1 LKLTLLSAEDIRRL
15 VPMSAAIDAVASAF
29 AQLSSARARIP
40 LRTPVEADGGVT
52 LFMPGYLQDTR
63 VLGGKVVSVFSG
75 NAARGLPVVT
85 AAVLLLDST
94 TGLPRAL
101 LDGTFLT
108 ALRTGAASGLATRLL
123 ARERASVLAVFG
135 AGVQART
142 QIEAVREVRPIR
154 EVRVVSRTHASAQR
168 LAAELR
174 AAPDPPERVQV
185 LDDPA
190 EAVKGAHVLVAATSS
205 STPVFPGA
213 AVGPGAHVNGVG
225 SYTPE
230 MQEVDEELVS
240 RARVVLDTRDGALA
254 EAGDLLIPLR
264 KGLIREEDVR
274 IELGEV
280 ILGLRPGRT
289 SEEEITF
296 FKSVGNAALD
306 LAVGARA
313 LAEAERT
320 GAGTVVEL

>member
-1 LKLTLLSAEDIRRL
+1 MKLTLLRADDVRRL

-29 AQLSSARARIP
+29 TQLSSQKAQIP
-40 LRTPVEADGGVT
+40 LRTTVDANGGVT
-52 LFMPGYLQDTR
+52 LFMPGYLRDTR
-63 VLGGKVVSVFSG
+63 VLGGKVVSVFSD

-85 AAVLLLDST
+85 AAVLLLDSA

-101 LDGTFLT
+101 LDGTYLT

-135 AGVQART
+135 AGAQART

-154 EVRVVSRTHASAQR
+154 EVRIVSRTRASAER
-168 LAAELR
+168 LAIELR
-174 AAPDPPERVQV
+174 IAPDPPERVQV
-185 LDDPA
+185 LDDPWT
-190 EAVKGAHVLVAATSS
+190 AVKGAHVVVAATSS
-205 STPVFPGA
+205 SKPVFPGRQ
-213 AVGPGAHVNGVG
+213 VEPGAHVNGIG

-230 MQEVDEELVS
+230 MQEVDEGLVT
-240 RARVVLDTRDGALA
+240 RARVVVDTRDGALA
-254 EAGDLLIPLR
+254 EAGDLIIPLR
-264 KGLIREEDVR
+264 NGLVREQDIRT
-274 IELGEV
+274 ELGE
-280 ILGLRPGRT
+280 IALGLRPART
-289 SEEEITF
+289 SDDEITF

-320 GAGTVVEL
+320 GAGTTVEL

>member
-1 LKLTLLSAEDIRRL
+1 MKLTLLSADHIRRL
-15 VPMSAAIDAVASAF
+15 VPMASAIEAVASAF
-29 AQLSSARARIP
+29 TQLSSGRARIP

-85 AAVLLLDST
+85 AAVLLLDSS

-123 ARERASVLAVFG
+123 SRQRASVLAVFG
-135 AGVQART
+135 AGAQART

-154 EVRVVSRTHASAQR
+154 EVRIVSRTRASAER
-168 LAAELR
+168 LAADLR
-174 AAPDPPERVQV
+174 AGSDPPERVQV
-185 LDDPA
+185 MDDPA
-190 EAVKGAHVLVAATSS
+190 LAVQGAHVLVAATSS
-205 STPVFPGA
+205 SKPVFPGA
-213 AVGPGAHVNGVG
+213 AVEAGTHVNGIG

-230 MQEVDEELVS
+230 MQEVDEALVA
-240 RARVVLDTRDGALA
+240 RAHVVLDTREGALA

-264 KGLIREEDVR
+264 KGLIREQDIR
-274 IELGEV
+274 TELGEV
-280 ILGLRPGRT
+280 TLGLRPGRT
-289 SEEEITF
+289 TEEEITF
-296 FKSVGNAALD
+296 FKSVGNAAFD

-320 GAGTVVEL
+320 GAGTTVDL

>member
-1 LKLTLLSAEDIRRL
+1 
-15 VPMSAAIDAVASAF
+15 
-29 AQLSSARARIP
+29 
-40 LRTPVEADGGVT
+40 
-52 LFMPGYLQDTR
+52 MPGYLQDTR